1 MNTLEFGSDI
11 QGSSNMYLRVK
22 QKGDKIQFRIAQ
34 NPTYVGKH
42 FIKKQDGWSVP
53 NCPRINSQE
62 ECDMCEKYFEIMSSA
77 KSADKKEADEL
88 KKVAR
93 DYAVSITFYF
103 PVLNREEGKFGIL
116 QTTRGVRNKINEFY
130 ENGTDVF
137 SKDFVLRNTGSDS
150 PKDLYSLTIVD
161 SSDTPPLTEEE
172 EAELKK
178 AKEFDMST
186 INDGTE
192 DEIE

>member
-1 MNTLEFGSDI
+1 M
-11 QGSSNMYLRVK
+11 K
-22 QKGDKIQFRIAQ
+22 
-34 NPTYVGKH
+34 
-42 FIKKQDGWSVP
+42 
-53 NCPRINSQE
+53 
-62 ECDMCEKYFEIMSSA
+62 
-77 KSADKKEADEL
+77 
-88 KKVAR
+88 
-93 DYAVSITFYF
+93 VSITFYF

-172 EAELKK
+172 EEELKK